1 MWDESQVQKITKE
14 VPVEFAASIRVNPCT
29 AYRMLLDF
37 ETLKEGDSVIQ
48 NGANGGV
55 GKAVIQIA
63 ARRKIKTVNVVRK
76 RENFNEV
83 ADELYRLGATLVV
96 SDEDLVKV
104 PFMRDVLAKKIG
116 EQLPPLALNC
126 VGGDNATN
134 MSRYLRFSFLR
145 LISIF
150 FFGSL

>member
-1 MWDESQVQKITKE
+1 MWDESQVQR
-14 VPVEFAASIRVNPCT
+14 VPAGVPLEFAATMAVNPCT

-37 ETLKEGDSVIQ
+37 GTLREGDAVIQ

-76 RENFNEV
+76 RDDFEQV
-83 ADELYRLGATLVV
+83 AQELYRLGATLVV

-104 PFMRDVLAKKIG
+104 PAMQESLRQKIG
-116 EQLPPLALNC
+116 EAPALALNC

-134 MSRYLRFSFLR
+134 MGRYLQ
-145 LISIF
+145 
-150 FFGSL
+150 